1 MRTTAR
7 ETVAKPESFLEA
19 ARREMIAFELK
30 EREFSKKL
38 KRDRA
43 DELHMPALN
52 NVPKA

>member
-1 MRTTAR
+1 MMTTAR
-7 ETVAKPESFLEA
+7 ETAARAESVIEA

-38 KRDRA
+38 KRERA